1 MVDDR
6 STAIILAAGTGSRL
20 YPMTKTKP
28 KALVSF
34 AGKRLI
40 DRQLEIFSKAGIS
53 DVTVAT
59 GHCADAV
66 AQLGL
71 KTIKNTMFLSTNMVF
86 SLFETLKHLDPQGD
100 LIISYGDI
108 LFEKRILS
116 DLLASNSEI
125 SVAVD
130 LKWETL
136 WRERFTDPLD
146 DAETLLLGN
155 DGHILEIGNKPS
167 SINDIHGQFIG
178 LIKVKFKVLNALQSF
193 YKSIDRTRSF
203 GGKSFENMFMTSFL
217 QELIDNGWLVK
228 AIPVHGGWL
237 EIDTIS
243 DIERYNEL
251 LKNNELG
258 RFYRLDS

>member
-1 MVDDR
+1 MVNDR

-20 YPMTKTKP
+20 YPLTATKP

-53 DVTVAT
+53 DITVAT

-71 KTIKNTMFLSTNMVF
+71 KTVTNRMFQSTNMVF
-86 SLFETLKHLDPQGD
+86 SLFETLKHLNPQGD

-108 LFEKRILS
+108 LFEKRILNN
-116 DLLASNSEI
+116 LLASNSDI
-125 SVAVD
+125 SVAID
-130 LKWETL
+130 LKWENL
-136 WRERFTDPLD
+136 WRKRFTDPLD
-146 DAETLLLGN
+146 DAETLLLSN
-155 DGHILEIGNKPS
+155 NGHISEIGNKPS
-167 SINDIHGQFIG
+167 SISDIHGQFIG
-178 LIKVKFKVLNALQSF
+178 LIKVKLKVLNALHSF
-193 YKSIDRTRSF
+193 YESIDRTRSF

-243 DIERYNEL
+243 DIERYHEL
-251 LKNNELG
+251 LKNNELKD
-258 RFYRLDS
+258 FYRLDS